1 MVCAYTAARVDQRRS
16 THHAHT
22 QRRGH
27 GLALGCARRVAW
39 PHHHSHVDEHQSL
52 RYSGQAWFE
61 QFAEPRTASLM
72 FALCGILVI
81 FAVLV
86 FCHRRRWMVKL

>member
-1 MVCAYTAARVDQRRS
+1 MVAAPLSRYAYSRRVDQRRS
-16 THHAHT
+16 PHHANTH
-22 QRRGH
+22 
-27 GLALGCARRVAW
+27 AA
-39 PHHHSHVDEHQSL
+39 PQSL

-61 QFAEPRTASLM
+61 RFAGPRTASQM

-86 FCHRRRWMVKL
+86 FCHRRRWILNF